1 MSKTRGIYIT
11 WFIIK
16 KKQSK
21 NTISRQQEYRPIAI
35 LEKSSEIRQA
45 KSLISLM
52 AFRARTGW
60 KTPRLTG
67 IRSRH
72 KRFIYRECNEIN
84 RATMSAFFAS
94 RWNATSAAFSTTF
107 RTRGPFRDQDSR
119 EPAVSVTPEYDL
131 FSPGQCRVNRFLVR
145 FTGSKLGVEW
155 NRMLRN
161 LNYFYV
167 QGKFANW
174 KLIN

>member
-1 MSKTRGIYIT
+1 MVDRTIIHNFSAEQERKFFTQTLAAVSLPLKIHKAKYEVANIVQNPWHIHHMIYY
-11 WFIIK
+11 K
-16 KKQSK
+16 KKSQSK
-21 NTISRQQEYRPIAI
+21 NTISKHQEYRPIAI

-52 AFRARTGW
+52 AFRARAGW

-94 RWNATSAAFSTTF
+94 R
-107 RTRGPFRDQDSR
+107 
-119 EPAVSVTPEYDL
+119 
-131 FSPGQCRVNRFLVR
+131 
-145 FTGSKLGVEW
+145 
-155 NRMLRN
+155 
-161 LNYFYV
+161 
-167 QGKFANW
+167 
-174 KLIN
+174 